1 MRLQRCCLLFFFLTC
16 IALFANELRAQ
27 VPAPDLQCVVNDTL
41 VWAPATVSCGPFASY
56 RIYRATDAAGP
67 YDLLTEVTDPTTVRF
82 YDANPNG
89 ELRYYYLESNHDCPG
104 ETVLQSDTLDNRIPE
119 PPTLSSLRVVDD
131 AVVLTWD
138 PSPSPETE
146 SYVVYRQTSM
156 GTTPIAT
163 VPASQLSYSDPDA
176 SAQDGIEL
184 YFVTAVD
191 ACGSNSLFQYEYETL
206 FLTAAAPDSCSGSV
220 LLEGSGG
227 PVNGELFSWSEIE
240 LFVSVNGGPY
250 NAAGVFPATGAFTY
264 DQANDGE
271 NLCFYYETL
280 QDNGE
285 RSRSSVTCVDVNIL
299 QPIREIFL
307 TGVSVDGDSYTVN
320 WIWDATA
327 RFTGARVV
335 RIEPSGN
342 EVNIEL
348 ALGSL
353 PGNDL
358 ASFTD
363 TSVNVNTAGYRYR
376 IEASDECGNQ
386 VSSNTLAPILL
397 SGVRT
402 NQSYQLEWS
411 PYASP
416 FPADVRYRLFR
427 QSGAGD
433 IEVSSGSSTTA
444 EDRFDP
450 SDPDQQT
457 QCYYVVAEVTL
468 TLPDGSSTTTTVR
481 SNVFCPPPAELA
493 VYVPNAIHPGS
504 IYEENQAFRPYLGPY
519 QVSDYQLQVFD
530 RWGGLLFQSQEITQ
544 GWDGTLAGDPL
555 PNGTYYYYIY
565 FTTPQGNERALRGTV
580 NLLR

>member
-1 MRLQRCCLLFFFLTC
+1 MRLQHYWLLFSFFGVF
-16 IALFANELRAQ
+16 ALSANAVQAQ

-41 VWAPATVSCGPFASY
+41 VWTPATVACGPFQSY
-56 RIYRATDAAGP
+56 RIYRATDASGP
-67 YDLLTEVTDPTTVRF
+67 YTLLTEVTDPATGRF

-104 ETVLQSDTLDNRIPE
+104 ETFLPSDTLDNRIPE
-119 PPTLSSLRVVDD
+119 PPTLRSIRVVDD
-131 AVVLTWD
+131 EVILNWD

-146 SYVVYRQTSM
+146 SYVVYRQTAQ

-163 VPASQLSYSDPDA
+163 VPATQLSYADPDA
-176 SAQDGIEL
+176 DAQDGIER
-184 YFVTAVD
+184 YFITAVD

-206 FLTAAAPDSCSGSV
+206 FLTTAAPDSCSGSV
-220 LLEGSGG
+220 LLQGSGG
-227 PVNGELFSWSEIE
+227 PVNGELFGWSEIE

-250 NAAGVFPATGAFTY
+250 NAAGTYPATGTFTY
-264 DQANDGE
+264 DEANDGE
-271 NLCFYYETL
+271 NLCFYYETI
-280 QDNGE
+280 QDNGA
-285 RSRSSVTCVDVNIL
+285 RSRSSVSCVEVNIL

-307 TGVSVDGDSYTVN
+307 LGVSVDGDSYTIN
-320 WIWDATA
+320 WTWDATA
-327 RFTGARVV
+327 RFTGASVI
-335 RIEPSGN
+335 RIGPEGN

-353 PGNDL
+353 PGNDM
-358 ASFTD
+358 ARFTD

-376 IEASDECGNQ
+376 IEAGDECGNQ
-386 VSSNTLAPILL
+386 VASNELAPIFLQ
-397 SGVRT
+397 GVRT

-416 FPADVRYRLFR
+416 YLTDVRYRLIR
-427 QSGAGD
+427 QSDSGD
-433 IEVSSGSSTTA
+433 LEVSSGSATTA

-450 SDPDQQT
+450 SDPDQQN

-468 TLPDGSSTTTTVR
+468 TLPDGTTTTTSVR

-504 IYEENQAFRPYLGPY
+504 IYEENQQLRPYLGPF
-519 QVSDYQLQVFD
+519 QVTDYQLQVFD

-555 PNGTYYYYIY
+555 PSGTYYYYIY
-565 FTTPQGNERALRGTV
+565 FTTPQGRERALRGTV
-580 NLLR
+580 NVLR